1 MLSAAKH
8 LCAHPDRPF
17 APLRVTTPDR
27 SCLLKIIIGTYE
39 MAGFGRYSS
48 LSAVGAINR
57 VHDKVEYLLNADIIT
72 STESADKSAICTVNR
87 HLRNALLCSL
97 KFIIFLG
104 RGKSG
109 ALSITPLLP
118 SHLTHY
124 I

>member
-39 MAGFGRYSS
+39 MAGFGRYSR
-48 LSAVGAINR
+48 LSDVGAINR
-57 VHDKVEYLLNADIIT
+57 VHDNVEYLLNADIIT
-72 STESADKSAICTVNR
+72 STERADKSAMCTINR
-87 HLRNALLCSL
+87 HLRNGRLWSL
-97 KFIIFLG
+97 KFIIGCG

-109 ALSITPLLP
+109 AR
-118 SHLTHY
+118 
-124 I
+124 